1 MSRIGKLPI
10 SIPQGVEISLDGHK
24 VTVKGKEGV
33 LTQEVNPS
41 IIVNIDKEN
50 GQITFGID
58 ETYDPINV
66 TMKQKQAYHGLY
78 RSLINSMVVGVSQGY
93 EKQMELV
100 GVGYRVSNKGNIV
113 EFSLGYT
120 HSIFIQLPQEIK
132 VETKMERNQNP
143 LIILRSCDKQL
154 LGMVCAKIRSFRK
167 PEPYKGKG
175 ILFVGEQIRRKSGKS
190 AGAK

>member
-10 SIPQGVEISLDGHK
+10 NIPAGVEISIDGNK

-41 IIVNIDKEN
+41 IKLNYDKDKAE
-50 GQITFGID
+50 ITFDID
-58 ETYDPINV
+58 EAYDPINV
-66 TMKQKQAYHGLY
+66 SMKQKQAYHGLY
-78 RSLINSMVVGVSQGY
+78 RALIHNMVVGVSEGY
-93 EKQMELV
+93 TKQMELV
-100 GVGYRVSNKGNIV
+100 GVGYRVTNKGNLL
-113 EFSLGYT
+113 EFALGYT
-120 HSIFIQLPQEIK
+120 HPILIQLPSEIK

-143 LIILRSCDKQL
+143 QIILKSCDKQL
-154 LGMVCAKIRSFRK
+154 LGQVCAKIRSFRK

>member
-10 SIPQGVEISLDGHK
+10 SIPQGVEISVDGNK

-41 IIVNIDKEN
+41 IKINVDKDN
-50 GQITFGID
+50 GQITFDID
-58 ETYDPINV
+58 ETYDPENV
-66 TMKQKQAYHGLY
+66 SLKQKQAYHGLY
-78 RSLINSMVVGVSQGY
+78 RSLINNMVVGVSQGY
-93 EKQMELV
+93 EKQLELV
-100 GVGYRVSNKGNIV
+100 GVGYRVSNKGNLI
-113 EFSLGYT
+113 EFALGYT
-120 HSIFIQLPQEIK
+120 HPIFIMLPDEIK

-143 LIILRSCDKQL
+143 QIILKSCDKQL
-154 LGMVCAKIRSFRK
+154 LGQVCAKIRTFRK

>member
-10 SIPQGVEISLDGHK
+10 NIPAGVEISIDGNK

-41 IIVNIDKEN
+41 IKLNYDKDKAE
-50 GQITFGID
+50 ITFDID
-58 ETYDPINV
+58 EAYDPINV
-66 TMKQKQAYHGLY
+66 SMKQKQAYHGLY
-78 RSLINSMVVGVSQGY
+78 RALIHNMVVGVSEGY
-93 EKQMELV
+93 TKQMELV
-100 GVGYRVSNKGNIV
+100 GVGYRVTNKGNLL
-113 EFSLGYT
+113 EFALGYT
-120 HSIFIQLPQEIK
+120 HPILIMLPNEIK

-143 LIILRSCDKQL
+143 QIILKSCDKQL
-154 LGMVCAKIRSFRK
+154 LGQVCAKIRSFRK

>member
-10 SIPQGVEISLDGHK
+10 NIPAGVEISIDDNK

-41 IIVNIDKEN
+41 IKINYDKEKAE
-50 GQITFGID
+50 ITFDID
-58 ETYDPINV
+58 EEYDPINV
-66 TMKQKQAYHGLY
+66 SLKQKQAYHGLY
-78 RSLINSMVVGVSQGY
+78 RALIHNMVVGVSEGY
-93 EKQMELV
+93 TKQMELV
-100 GVGYRVSNKGNIV
+100 GVGYRVTNKGNLL
-113 EFSLGYT
+113 EFALGYT
-120 HSIFIQLPQEIK
+120 HPILIQLPDTIK

-143 LIILRSCDKQL
+143 QIILKSCDKQL
-154 LGMVCAKIRSFRK
+154 IGQVCAKIRSFRK

-175 ILFVGEQIRRKSGKS
+175 ILFVGEQIRRKAGKS